1 MPRLFTTTEE
11 ADICCHPSVASG
23 WVFCEE
29 DYAINQQGDKLS
41 AAGDNIYE
49 ITRARDGKKIQFA
62 SLAGAMERL

>member
-1 MPRLFTTTEE
+1 MPRTFTTTEE

-41 AAGDNIYE
+41 PIGDNLYQ
-49 ITRARDGKKIQFA
+49 ITRAKDGKQIAFVT
-62 SLAGAMERL
+62 LARAMERL